1 MILSLLSLAALT
13 LAPLW
18 QAAPPAAVPPAAVP
32 PAAVSAPAE
41 LAPIDPA
48 VWTTRGARI
57 PDVEL
62 PAVDGSGLVRLK
74 DYEGKKLLLIHFASW

>member
-1 MILSLLSLAALT
+1 MILTLLSLAALT
-13 LAPLW
+13 SAPRC
-18 QAAPPAAVPPAAVP
+18 QAAPAAPTPVP
-32 PAAVSAPAE
+32 SE
-41 LAPIDPA
+41 FAPIDPA

-57 PDVEL
+57 PDIEL

>member
-18 QAAPPAAVPPAAVP
+18 QAAPPAAVP